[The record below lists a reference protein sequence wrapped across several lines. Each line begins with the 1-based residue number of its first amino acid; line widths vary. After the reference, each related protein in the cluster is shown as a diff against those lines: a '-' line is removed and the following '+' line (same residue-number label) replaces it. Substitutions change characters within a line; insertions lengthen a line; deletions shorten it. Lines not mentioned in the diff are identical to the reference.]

1 MTTRLLWLGILQGL
15 TEFLPVSSSGHL
27 SIVQNLW
34 RFESPPLG
42 FDLTLHGATLLAT
55 LLFFR
60 KAWWTV
66 LAEWVCGWGKPRGER
81 GQGWKTGW
89 AILAGTLVTA
99 VLGLPLKTAVES
111 AMSSLRIVG
120 ALLLVNAG
128 ILFTANRLA
137 ERAGHR
143 AVSLPVGLGV
153 GLAQG
158 MAVFPGISRSGSTIS
173 SGLYL
178 GLSPKEA
185 FDFSFLMSLP
195 AIAGAILLETVEV
208 GGAAAFLSSLPRGWW
223 IGAMAAFLSGLCALS
238 VLRRFVVRGKWG
250 VFAVYSAIAGLGAL
264 LAGFAGRG

>member
-34 RFESPPLG
+34 GFDSPPLG
-42 FDLTLHGATLLAT
+42 LDLALHGATLLAT

-60 KAWWTV
+60 KAWWVV
-66 LAEWVCGWGKPRGER
+66 LAEWAAGWRKPRGER

-99 VLGLPLKTAVES
+99 AVGLPLKSAVES

-128 ILFTANRLA
+128 ILFTANLLA
-137 ERAGHR
+137 GRTGR
-143 AVSLPVGLGV
+143 RGVNLPVGLGV
-153 GLAQG
+153 GLVQG
-158 MAVFPGISRSGSTIS
+158 MAVFPGISRSGSTIC
-173 SGLYL
+173 SGLFL

-195 AIAGAILLETVEV
+195 AIAGALLLETVEV
-208 GGAAAFLSSLPRGWW
+208 GGVGGFMSGLPRGWW
-223 IGAMAAFLSGLCALS
+223 MGALAAFVSGVCALAA
-238 VLRRFVVRGKWG
+238 LRRFVVRGKWN
-250 VFAVYSAIAGLGAL
+250 VFAVYTAIVGLGAL

>member
-34 RFESPPLG
+34 GFESPPLG
-42 FDLTLHGATLLAT
+42 FDLALHGATLLAT
-55 LLFFR
+55 LLFFW
-60 KAWWTV
+60 KAWWGV
-66 LAEWVCGWGKPRGER
+66 LAEWVSGWGKPRGER

-89 AILAGTLVTA
+89 AILAGTFVTA
-99 VLGLPLKTAVES
+99 VVGLPLKTAVET

-120 ALLLVNAG
+120 ALLLVNAA
-128 ILFTANRLA
+128 ILFAAGRLA
-137 ERAGHR
+137 ERTGRH
-143 AVSLPVGLGV
+143 AVNLPIGLGV

-178 GLSPKEA
+178 GLSPREA

-195 AIAGAILLETVEV
+195 AIAGALLLETVEM
-208 GGAAAFLSSLPRGWW
+208 GGVAGFLSGLPHGWW
-223 IGAMAAFLSGLCALS
+223 MGALAAFLSGLCALAA
-238 VLRRFVVRGKWG
+238 LRRFVIRGKWH
-250 VFAVYSAIAGLGAL
+250 VFAVYTAIVGLGAL